1 MVSFKCI
8 DFVLFLNEKGTQTMN
23 EKDRNNKPVDAEIER
38 RIIKAE
44 MQEFGLLADDSTEIT
59 NVNEQLD
66 DLW

>member
-1 MVSFKCI
+1 
-8 DFVLFLNEKGTQTMN
+8 MN
-23 EKDRNNKPVDAEIER
+23 EKDRNNKPFDAEIER

>member
-23 EKDRNNKPVDAEIER
+23 EKDRNNKPFDAEIER